1 MRAAFG
7 LVGVLVALAILI
19 LLWGGEGGYLDSSQ
33 STIKT
38 GQQLQAQ
45 TNVLAGRNTT
55 GTVRAIDTIEV
66 ELDQASGG
74 GPVRGLK
81 VTKIETGGAMEQ
93 RFGLAAG
100 DVIVE
105 IGPLSVRDMVSS
117 VDEGRDYLWDAYQ
130 RGTTLRVRR
139 GAVTLSMAAREMG
152 SPVATGT
159 GAGAASGQG
168 TNAGE
173 TGATSEGDKAAP
185 AGEAGGETPA
195 DADAAKKAE
204 EEAAKEKEERR
215 GPGGILLPGGLPLPG
230 GR

>member
-19 LLWGGEGGYLDSSQ
+19 LLWGGKGGYLDSSQ
-33 STIKT
+33 SALKT
-38 GQQLQAQ
+38 GQQIQAQ
-45 TNVLAGRNTT
+45 TNVLAGRDTA

-66 ELDQASGG
+66 ELDQSSGG

-81 VTKIETGGAMEQ
+81 VTKIDTGGAMEQ
-93 RFGLAAG
+93 RFGLKVG

-105 IGPLSVRDMVSS
+105 IGPISVRDMVMS

-130 RGTTLRVRR
+130 RGTALRVRR
-139 GAVTLSMAAREMG
+139 GAVTVTMAAKEMAA
-152 SPVATGT
+152 PVATGT
-159 GAGAASGQG
+159 VPGSTGGQD
-168 TNAGE
+168 
-173 TGATSEGDKAAP
+173 ATPVDNGQASEGEKP
-185 AGEAGGETPA
+185 AAGGETGGEA

-204 EEAAKEKEERR
+204 EEAAKEKEDRR